1 LKSLYN
7 EIALAS
13 TQAAQN
19 PLGKRVYLNGNT
31 SIFSRSIGIF
41 LRRFWRESLLDTLD
55 QFV

>member
-13 TQAAQN
+13 TEAAQN

-31 SIFSRSIGIF
+31 SIFSRSISIF
-41 LRRFWRESLLDTLD
+41 LTPISARNLA
-55 QFV
+55 